1 MFTSPVKHFSTLLKF
16 PVKFKVTNI
25 HMLVNICNIEKSYNS
40 YYRLNTKSWYE
51 VKPNLEEMAGWETP
65 SAVVKRVF
73 HSVFR

>member
-1 MFTSPVKHFSTLLKF
+1 
-16 PVKFKVTNI
+16 
-25 HMLVNICNIEKSYNS
+25 MLVNICNIEKSYNS